1 MIQDERALYMKDQEI
16 FEKEKPVECRMKN
29 VFVDTKNRR
38 MHSAKAENTRFRT
51 DVVKT
56 DLLQS
61 INVWDDAKNIFPR
74 SDLKA

>member
-1 MIQDERALYMKDQEI
+1 MKDQEI

-51 DVVKT
+51 EIAKT
-56 DLLQS
+56 DFGQGNKVS
-61 INVWDDAKNIFPR
+61 DDVKNIFPK
-74 SDLKA
+74 SDIKA